1 MASIAASRLTGNKKL
16 DQEIISRG
24 LGARWQLLI
33 QLLTGQIAV
42 TAAAQ
47 KAGVS
52 RVTIYKWIAGF
63 VLGALSGLEG
73 LKPGPKVDWQARCRE
88 LEKENKAL
96 KQEIKRLKRLYTQA
110 QAVINFLSVI
120 LKPLL
125 GALNKAY
132 QRFSAEDKWTILL
145 ALESLRAQG
154 GTITGFSQAVQKAYS
169 TLLRW
174 RKLVRGKTKAEAL
187 AILQDKT
194 QAFSEPRLPEAT
206 RRAIVACHEH
216 YPHWGAKQIAHY
228 LSQKQGLKISPATVH
243 KVLKQEHPVPPW
255 DKERRRKLHTFG
267 QVNFATC
274 IDHAEIVLGGVKAHL
289 CLLLDETSRFILGW
303 SLGLSKSAARVV
315 ELIKAVSH
323 QYGRPTLVKTDN
335 APEFRQEFRRL
346 INVLGIFHLNSPYY
360 HAPFNGK
367 VERVIRDLRRYLK
380 FQPCPANLEQLAAQ
394 IEAWVYE
401 HNYLRCHEDLR
412 WLTPAEVFLEK
423 KTPALPDYIEKIY
436 VHQEEKR
443 LVLKFKNR
451 RNQPARLELT
461 LPEAA

>member
-1 MASIAASRLTGNKKL
+1 MASITSTRLTGNSQL

-24 LGARWQLLI
+24 LDARWQLLI

-52 RVTIYKWIAGF
+52 RVTIYQWLSHF
-63 VLGALSGLEG
+63 VMGALAGLTG
-73 LKPGPKVDWQARCRE
+73 QKPGPKVDWQARCRE
-88 LEKENKAL
+88 LEAENKAL

-110 QAVINFLSVI
+110 QAVINFLSAI
-120 LKPLL
+120 LRPLL
-125 GALNKAY
+125 GTLNTAY
-132 QRFSAEDKWTILL
+132 RRFSAADKWTILQY
-145 ALESLRAQG
+145 LESLRTQG
-154 GTITGFSQAVQKAYS
+154 GTIMGFSQAVQKAYS

-174 RKLVRGKTKAEAL
+174 RKLVRGKNKAEAL
-187 AILQDKT
+187 AILADKT
-194 QAFSEPRLPEAT
+194 QAFAEPRLPAAT
-206 RRAIVACHEH
+206 RQAIVACHEQ

-228 LSQKQGLKISPATVH
+228 LGQKQGLKMSPATVH
-243 KVLKQEHPVPPW
+243 KVLKQEHPSAPW
-255 DKERRRKLHTFG
+255 DKERRQKRHTFG
-267 QVNFATC
+267 RVNFATC
-274 IDHAEIVLGGVKAHL
+274 IDHAEITLGGLKAQL

-303 SLGLSKSAARVV
+303 SLDLSKSAAQVV
-315 ELIKAVSH
+315 DLIKTVSR

-360 HAPFNGK
+360 YAPFNGK
-367 VERVIRDLRRYLK
+367 VERVLRDLRRYLK

-394 IEAWVYE
+394 VEAWVYE

-412 WLTPAEVFLEK
+412 WLTPAAVFLEK
-423 KTPALPDYIEKIY
+423 KTPTLPDYIEKIY
-436 VHQEEKR
+436 VRQQEKR

-451 RNQPARLELT
+451 RNRPARLELT